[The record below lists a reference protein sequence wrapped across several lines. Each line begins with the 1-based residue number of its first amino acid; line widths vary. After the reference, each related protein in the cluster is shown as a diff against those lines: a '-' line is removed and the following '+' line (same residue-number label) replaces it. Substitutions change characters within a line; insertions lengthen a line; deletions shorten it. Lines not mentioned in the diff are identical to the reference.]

1 MSTGPTRAYPL
12 AERTVGKLLAAK
24 AAADGDRPYLY
35 FEDRVFS
42 YAEVDRISNRLANGL
57 RGWGIAHG
65 AHVAVLMDNK
75 PEQLWLYFALCK
87 IGAVSVPVNTAAKG
101 ELLAYY
107 LTQSRSAAILLDAA
121 HIGRYRAVAADCP
134 EIARALVVGAA
145 EDGEDR
151 GLAASVLHYDALLDH
166 PDTAPE
172 VEVKMSDIAFIFY
185 TSGTTGPSK
194 GNMSPHA
201 SAVTGALDYLEMFG
215 YRPDDILYTCLPMF
229 HGNAVYCTCLPA
241 LASGAAV
248 ALSRRFSAS
257 AFWDEVRRFKATQ
270 FNLLG
275 AMTNILWG
283 RPPAAS
289 DRDHFVRQCMM
300 VPVPDFAPAF
310 EERFGIRIASVYAL
324 TDFGGATILPV
335 DHPPEKK
342 RSAGRPLP
350 HVELA
355 ILDDDDMELPPGEV
369 GEICLRAK
377 LPWVAAQGYF
387 GMPEAT
393 LRANRN
399 FWFHTGDRGRVDA
412 DGYLYFVDRKKDAM
426 RRRGENISSYEV
438 ENIILRHPDI
448 IDVAAYG
455 VKSEMSE
462 EEVMVSVVKREGSGL
477 TEEGLVEFCQDNM
490 AYFMVPRFV
499 DFVSELPKT
508 MTEKVEK
515 YKLRQA
521 AEARLPS
528 LWDRERL
535 GIVLKR

>member
-1 MSTGPTRAYPL
+1 MTQSPYDACPL
-12 AERTVGKLLAAK
+12 PERTVGRLLARQ
-24 AAADGDRPYLY
+24 AAIQGDRPYLY
-35 FEDRVFS
+35 FEDLVFS

-57 RGWGIAHG
+57 RAWGIAHG
-65 AHVAVLMDNK
+65 DHVAVLMDNK

-87 IGAVSVPVNTAAKG
+87 LGAISVPVNTAAKG

-107 LTQSRSAAILLDAA
+107 LTQSASTAILLDAA
-121 HIGRYRAVAADCP
+121 HIERYRAVAGDCP
-134 EIARALVVGAA
+134 GIVKALVVGEAEAGAA
-145 EDGEDR
+145 D
-151 GLAASVLHYDALLDH
+151 GLAASVLGYDALLDH
-166 PDTAPE
+166 PDTAPD
-172 VEVKMSDIAFIFY
+172 VEVKVSDIAFIFY

-194 GNMSPHA
+194 GNLSPHGV
-201 SAVTGALDYLEMFG
+201 AVTGALDYLDQFG

-241 LASGAAV
+241 LAAGSAV

-257 AFWDEVRRFKATQ
+257 AFWDEVRRYRATQ

-283 RPPAAS
+283 RPPSPS
-289 DRDHFVRQCMM
+289 DRDHNVRLCMM
-300 VPVPDFAPAF
+300 VPVPEFAPQF
-310 EERFGIRIASVYAL
+310 EERYGIRITSVYAL
-324 TDFGGATILPV
+324 TDFGGATILPP
-335 DHPPEKK
+335 DHPEEKK

-355 ILDDDDMELPPGEV
+355 ILDDDDMEVPVGEV
-369 GEICLRAK
+369 GEICLRAR
-377 LPWVAAQGYF
+377 LPWVSAQGYF

-393 LRANRN
+393 ARAFRN

-438 ENIILRHPDI
+438 ENIILRLPDVV
-448 IDVAAYG
+448 DVAAYG

-462 EEVMVSVVKREGSGL
+462 EEVMVSVVRREGSTL
-477 TEEGLVEFCQDNM
+477 TEEQLIAFCQDNM
-490 AYFMVPRFV
+490 AYFMVPRYVEFV
-499 DFVSELPKT
+499 PELPRT

-515 YKLRQA
+515 YKLRAA
-521 AEARLPS
+521 AEARLDK